1 MSLLSRLAGA
11 EARLAILRP
20 GLRVIEISGGLEDG
34 VAPIATIDGDQLE
47 RLADETS
54 DEFRARARA
63 AAIAAGARTL
73 IYGGLPP
80 LAGY

>member
-11 EARLAILRP
+11 ESRLRILRP

-34 VAPIATIDGDQLE
+34 VAPIATIDGAPFQRQANEPPED
-47 RLADETS
+47 
-54 DEFRARARA
+54 FRARARA
-63 AAIAAGARTL
+63 AAIAGARTL

-80 LAGY
+80 MAGY